1 MIDTKKYCQ
10 YSDKPFYKA
19 IFAYLESFVDFHFYF
34 SMQLNS
40 KTFKIFIEYI
50 CKEKTYFVPFLVV
63 ANCITVSDS
72 FGVTMST
79 CASQLRGNLDCS
91 LGVSLALP
99 PLFQIVLPIEK
110 TLPKETVQQRK
121 VIPSLILRKYY
132 MRKPWINIDKSINNI
147 PFLECT
153 TSTVSLLLLLC
164 GNFYFLVVSFFFL
177 CGNRNRVAILY
188 QHQKTVH

>member
-1 MIDTKKYCQ
+1 
-10 YSDKPFYKA
+10 
-19 IFAYLESFVDFHFYF
+19 
-34 SMQLNS
+34 
-40 KTFKIFIEYI
+40 
-50 CKEKTYFVPFLVV
+50 
-63 ANCITVSDS
+63 
-72 FGVTMST
+72 MST

-164 GNFYFLVVSFFFL
+164 GNFYFLVVSFFLL

-188 QHQKTVH
+188 QRSTRKLSIKCIFILYLNAMIAIYRCCTTLLFQMDQVHIMLLVVDFDSKNCFHFFSKFKAKLQKVGCVT